1 MKYCIKCGAQLD
13 DSANFC
19 NNCGAAQNEDPA
31 TAGTF
36 KSKNFENDRT
46 AQSAYSGNSY
56 GQQNGTAPNFGEQ
69 RPLSLSDYVER
80 YEPSNVKTILKI
92 FAVMCFVLAGISV
105 FTMFLLGIAAIID
118 VLVYAGLGY
127 GILKKKSAGCGLAFT
142 VYYALGSLLVMNSL
156 PAATNF
162 LRVALLAFFIL
173 GTVYLFSAK
182 SHYKKYLMDN
192 FQMMS

>member
-19 NNCGAAQNEDPA
+19 NNCGAAQNEAQVSLDA
-31 TAGTF
+31 QMQNG
-36 KSKNFENDRT
+36 SESENFENN
-46 AQSAYSGNSY
+46 QSNGSYIGNSY
-56 GQQNGTAPNFGEQ
+56 GQQYGADQNYGEQ
-69 RPLSLSDYVER
+69 QPLSLSDYVER

-105 FTMFLLGIAAIID
+105 FTMFLLGIAAIFD

-142 VYYALGSLLVMNSL
+142 VYYALGSLVVMNSL

-162 LRVALLAFFIL
+162 LRLALLAFFI
-173 GTVYLFSAK
+173 
-182 SHYKKYLMDN
+182 
-192 FQMMS
+192 